1 MKKKKVKVIYKEDDG
16 HTIYDMSGVV
26 DKFGKNS
33 YKSQNQAGKEGGVYL
48 TKKEKRALIKAG
60 FKYYLPYLGI
70 MLVGLTVAFLL
81 VYLWIS

>member
-1 MKKKKVKVIYKEDDG
+1 MKKKKVKIVYKEDDG

-26 DKFGKNS
+26 DKFGRSGSNAKKQDSKN
-33 YKSQNQAGKEGGVYL
+33 GGVYL

-70 MLVGLTVAFLL
+70 MLIGFAIAILL

>member
-33 YKSQNQAGKEGGVYL
+33 YKSQNQAS
-48 TKKEKRALIKAG
+48 KKLFVWLCYKNAR
-60 FKYYLPYLGI
+60 
-70 MLVGLTVAFLL
+70 
-81 VYLWIS
+81 